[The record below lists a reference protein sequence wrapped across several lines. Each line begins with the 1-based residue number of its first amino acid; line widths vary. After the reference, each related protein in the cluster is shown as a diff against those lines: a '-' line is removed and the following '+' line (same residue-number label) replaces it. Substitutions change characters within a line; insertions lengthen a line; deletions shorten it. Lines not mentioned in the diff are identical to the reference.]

1 MHLLTI
7 LRSYFRNFVTDTRGA
22 AGVEF
27 LTTLP
32 LLIGAMVFTAE
43 YGNALRT
50 RMVLNTAT
58 ADAARFLSRT
68 PLQENQANP
77 GQLLFYTDFVT
88 EANQMLEARLG
99 GTVNLQ
105 AEVIVVSSD
114 NMNYTLREDP
124 VLVQVETDVN
134 LDVPLLGFINT
145 TLNWASNYNS
155 VNPETEAKLVETTI
169 GMSSRVSSPWLG
181 TSDVGAAEV
190 DNLSRGLGL

>member
-7 LRSYFRNFVTDTRGA
+7 LRSTLRNFGTDTRGA

-68 PLQENQANP
+68 PLQENVANP
-77 GQLLFYTDFVT
+77 GQLLFYPEFVT
-88 EANQMLEARLG
+88 AANQMLEARLG
-99 GTVNLQ
+99 GTVNLE
-105 AEVIVVSSD
+105 AEVIVISTDS
-114 NMNYTLREDP
+114 MNFALREDP
-124 VLVQVETDVN
+124 VLVQVDTDVN

-145 TLNWASNYNS
+145 TLTWATRFDS
-155 VNPETEAKLVETTI
+155 VNPEAEPELVETTI
-169 GMSSRVSSPWLG
+169 SMASSVAAPWLG
-181 TSDVGAAEV
+181 ASEVGAADI